1 MSKYKDWNI
10 IKRKKLIP
18 IDYHEEINGQLYGV
32 QFLYEVSSK
41 KGFLRCDFRSL
52 QEAERYI
59 DREEEIRKD
68 KKEVKEDPT
77 RE

>member
-1 MSKYKDWNI
+1 MSKHKDWNI

-32 QFLYEVSSK
+32 QVLYEVSSD

-59 DREEEIRKD
+59 DYDEKIRKD
-68 KKEVKEDPT
+68 KKEVKEDPI